1 MKNKVLCTYCGVVRD
16 NDVHNPHTTSECDK
30 TIAVRQMMALESIAE
45 SFARMIKEEYSDEEY
60 VSPRIVGDGTG
71 PDPMWAKPRKG

>member
-1 MKNKVLCTYCGVVRD
+1 MSKVLCIHCGIVKD

-30 TIAVRQMMALESIAE
+30 TIAVRQMKALESIAA

-60 VSPRIVGDGTG
+60 VPARIEGDGTG
-71 PDPMWAKPRKG
+71 PDPMWAKFRRD

>member
-1 MKNKVLCTYCGVVRD
+1 MKNKVLCNYCGLIWDDSGVTI
-16 NDVHNPHTTSECDK
+16 HSSECAS
-30 TIAVRQMMALESIAE
+30 TIASRQMKALESIAA
-45 SFARMIKEEYSDEEY
+45 SLSRMIKEEYSDEEY